1 VADYAVVVGISR
13 YPKFAAPG
21 GSADLQGPDTDAVD
35 IRDWLVAPDGG
46 ALSPE
51 NIRMIRSADFD
62 PPRPEEPQ
70 PEESKIRRALTWIEE
85 ETAQTMG
92 GRLYLYF
99 SGHGFAPVLEEGALF
114 TAEAT
119 LTVPSYV
126 YAYDWMRNFRKAL
139 RFREYVLWMDCCM
152 THQQTIP
159 VSSVPIRAGSGTGV
173 PGPAFVAVAAQTKS
187 ALEHTMP
194 DGRVHGVFSYTLL
207 QGLRGGA
214 TDEHGRITGESLKAF
229 LHDTMPEFLPEQV
242 RSSSAV
248 DLHPFIRADAGITF
262 RRLRSRPTYP
272 VRLALPLEAAG
283 QPLKLWTGRPHAAVV
298 DQKQTGT
305 FWQGELARGLYVAEM
320 PDVGI
325 RQGFQV
331 TGAGPLDVALS
342 HAGGRVR
349 PPHPTQLYG
358 IDVEANNPAAT
369 VSVLDHNL
377 KRIFSDTG
385 ELHEFDAPGVYK
397 IRIEL
402 GRDISSVTEEVIL
415 LDDHLAAA
423 SRAPAVP
430 SPAPIPGSAMV
441 HESHVEPFVKAA
453 ERAGHAA
460 AGPAGSTLSVLARY
474 WLAADRPPGQPG
486 HPMEGLEL
494 ISPSGGIV
502 AGLLEHSQL
511 QQGSSA
517 DPVAVWERDLEPGPY
532 YLRHTF
538 HSGRIGEA
546 TVMACAGWVTQV
558 ALQRSPALL
567 IPGVGEND
575 IVPIVDAAVFMR
587 QAGGSARDADVASEE
602 DQVLETARL
611 ALAQGRDLLGK
622 PHGSGLQ
629 KLLLE
634 EYEDPIAAIIG
645 SYLLLIAMEGAQGGT
660 PSQHEQLD
668 MAVVRL
674 RQKIEGFH
682 PDIAALSLRCTDPAL
697 RWQEPF
703 PVPPIFKYGWK
714 LLTQASYADPR
725 LIPDELWQRVHAVT
739 NFGPFLTWAADPGAK
754 LLHAR
759 QLARWAKD
767 SAPQEDE
774 EATRRLLIPAS
785 AAATILRAERV

>member
-1 VADYAVVVGISR
+1 MADYAVVVGISR

-21 GSADLQGPDTDAVD
+21 ANADLQGPDTDAVD

-51 NIRMIRSADFD
+51 NVRMIRSADFD

-119 LTVPSYV
+119 QTVPSYV

-229 LHDTMPEFLPEQV
+229 LHDTMPQFLPRQA

-248 DLHPFIRADAGITF
+248 DLHPFIRADAGIIF

-272 VRLALPLEAAG
+272 VRLDLPAEAAG
-283 QPLKLWTGRPHAAVV
+283 HRLKIWTGRPHAAIV
-298 DQKQTGT
+298 DQKHTGS
-305 FWQGELARGLYVAEM
+305 FWQGELARGLYVAEI
-320 PDVGI
+320 PDLGI
-325 RQGFQV
+325 RHGFQV
-331 TGAGPLDVALS
+331 TGAGALELTLGT
-342 HAGGRVR
+342 AGRRVR
-349 PPHPTQLYG
+349 PPHPTELYG
-358 IDVEANNPAAT
+358 IDVEAKNAAAT
-369 VSVLDHNL
+369 ISVLDHNL
-377 KRIFSDTG
+377 NRIFSDTG

-402 GRDISSVTEEVIL
+402 GRDISAVIEDVVL
-415 LDDHLAAA
+415 LDDDLAAA
-423 SRAPAVP
+423 YATPAVP
-430 SPAPIPGSAMV
+430 SPAPIPGSAMTR
-441 HESHVEPFVKAA
+441 EAHVEPFVKAA
-453 ERAGHAA
+453 ARQPGAA
-460 AGPAGSTLSVLARY
+460 AGPSGPTLSVLARY
-474 WLAADRPPGQPG
+474 WLEPNGPRGEPG

-494 ISPSGGIV
+494 ISPSGDVV
-502 AGLLEHSQL
+502 ANMLEESEL
-511 QQGSSA
+511 QQGPA
-517 DPVAVWERDLEPGPY
+517 DDPVAVWERSIEPGPY
-532 YLRHTF
+532 FLRHTF
-538 HSGRIGEA
+538 HSGRTGEA
-546 TVMACAGWVTQV
+546 TVMACAGWVTQI

-567 IPGVGEND
+567 VPGVPEND

-587 QAGGSARDADVASEE
+587 PASGTAKAPGEASKE
-602 DQVLETARL
+602 DQVIETARL

-622 PHGSGLQ
+622 THGAGLQ
-629 KLLLE
+629 NLLLE
-634 EYEDPIAAIIG
+634 EYEDPIAGIIG
-645 SYLLLIAMEGAQGGT
+645 GYLLLIAMEGAQGGT
-660 PSQHEQLD
+660 AGQRGQLD
-668 MAVVRL
+668 AAVMRL
-674 RQKIEGFH
+674 RQKIPGFH
-682 PDIAALSLRCTDPAL
+682 PDIAALSLRCLDPGL
-697 RWQEPF
+697 VWREPF

-714 LLTQASYADPR
+714 LLTQASYADPA

-759 QLARWAKD
+759 QLARWVKD
-767 SAPQEDE
+767 NAPQDDE
-774 EATRRLLIPAS
+774 EAARRLLIPAS
-785 AAATILRAERV
+785 AAATILKGHRV